1 MVLRASKCK
10 ESKEEICGIKE
21 TYWDEVR
28 EDVARL
34 NPELAKICDEI
45 SPDRKYPLLRLRY
58 PYGATIV
65 DKGVF
70 HLPYMGKLVPH
81 THIDVP
87 VHLKEQLGYSP
98 IPFSLV
104 LHNDI
109 EVFVEYGER
118 IIPVNFH
125 KSGNVFGAFE
135 SMDLLANIP
144 SNSIWSVSAGGRSV
158 FMLPRITDKIGHNR
172 LRKEFGI
179 SSGEP
184 PSDLQGHWRVFK
196 EINECFSDSKDWYN
210 EVLVFT
216 NEWFK
221 NSHDVKWLKFQ
232 LYICKL
238 CWFQSRLLRDA
249 IELRLLWSSFG
260 NEMSGRNLRPRPYL
274 VETLKQLLSIANG
287 VAVSFKPA
295 VDEMTLPVA
304 RIQDAYL
311 NCYNLKTYIP
321 TIMQPCK
328 LQADV
333 TKSYYSLALPTV
345 LESTPFVRNAPSI
358 IEDERDIK
366 RLLDTLIRTIKLDNS
381 VMNPIQHVKYD
392 FFHSDVD
399 QYGDIRSSK
408 FLAEEDEAFHGPH
421 AQSFNG
427 RTFCSTAPFFK
438 GCMRITVTSM
448 QEDPL

>member
-1 MVLRASKCK
+1 MVLRARKSK
-10 ESKEEICGIKE
+10 ENKEEIFGIKE

-45 SPDRKYPLLRLRY
+45 SPGKDCPLLRIRY

-65 DKGVF
+65 DKGTF
-70 HLPYMGKLVPH
+70 NLPHMGNLVPL
-81 THIDVP
+81 THVDIP
-87 VHLKEQLGYSP
+87 VHLKEKLGYSA

-109 EVFVEYGER
+109 EVFVESGAR
-118 IIPVNFH
+118 VIPVNFH

-135 SMDLLANIP
+135 SMDLLANIQ
-144 SNSIWSVSAGGRSV
+144 SNPIWSVSAGGRSV
-158 FMLPRITDKIGHNR
+158 FMLPRITDKVGHNR

-179 SSGEP
+179 SCDEP
-184 PSDLQGHWRVFK
+184 PPDLQGHWKVFK
-196 EINECFSDSKDWYN
+196 EIYECFSDPNEWYN

-221 NSHDVKWLKFQ
+221 NSHDAMWLKFQ
-232 LYICKL
+232 LYVCKL
-238 CWFQSRLLRDA
+238 CWFQSRLQRDA
-249 IELRLLWSSFG
+249 IEFGLLWSSFG

-274 VETLKQLLSIANG
+274 VETLKQLLSIAKG

-295 VDEMTLPVA
+295 VGETTLPVA
-304 RIQDAYL
+304 RIQEAYL

-333 TKSYYSLALPTV
+333 IKAYYSLALPTV

-366 RLLDTLIRTIKLDNS
+366 RLLDTLIRAIKLDSS

-399 QYGDIRSSK
+399 QYGDICSSK
-408 FLAEEDEAFHGPH
+408 LLVQEDEAFLGPH

-438 GCMRITVTSM
+438 GCIRITVTST
-448 QEDPL
+448 QGDIL

>member
-1 MVLRASKCK
+1 MVLRASEPKK
-10 ESKEEICGIKE
+10 NKEEVCSIKE
-21 TYWDEVR
+21 VYWDEVR
-28 EDVARL
+28 GDVTRL

-45 SPDRKYPLLRLRY
+45 SPDKKYSLLRIRY
-58 PYGATIV
+58 PYGSTIV

-70 HLPYMGKLVPH
+70 HLPYMGNLVPI
-81 THIDVP
+81 THVDIP
-87 VHLKEQLGYSP
+87 VRIKEKLSYSA

-104 LHNDI
+104 LHNNI
-109 EVFVEYGER
+109 EVFVESGER
-118 IIPVNFH
+118 IIPLNFF
-125 KSGNVFGAFE
+125 KSGDVFGVFE
-135 SMDLLANIP
+135 SMDLLANIQ
-144 SNSIWSVSAGGRSV
+144 SNPIWSVSAGGRSV
-158 FMLPRITDKIGHNR
+158 FMLPRITDKVGHNR

-179 SSGEP
+179 SCNEP
-184 PSDLQGHWRVFK
+184 PPDLQGHWKLFK
-196 EINECFSDSKDWYN
+196 EIYECFSDSKDWYN

-216 NEWFK
+216 NKWFK
-221 NSHDVKWLKFQ
+221 HSNDAKWLKFQ
-232 LYICKL
+232 LYVCKL
-238 CWFQSRLLRDA
+238 CWSQSRLSRDA
-249 IELRLLWSSFG
+249 VELGLLWSSFG

-295 VDEMTLPVA
+295 VDETTLPVA

-333 TKSYYSLALPTV
+333 TKAYYSLALPTV

-358 IEDERDIK
+358 IEDQRGIK

-381 VMNPIQHVKYD
+381 VMNPVQHVKYD

-399 QYGDIRSSK
+399 QYGDIGSSK
-408 FLAEEDEAFHGPH
+408 LLAQEDKAFLALLV
-421 AQSFNG
+421 QSFKG
-427 RTFCSTAPFFK
+427 RAFCSTAPFFK
-438 GCMRITVTSM
+438 GCIRITITST
-448 QEDPL
+448 QGEPL

>member
-1 MVLRASKCK
+1 VVHEKTIK
-10 ESKEEICGIKE
+10 KNKEEIYFIKE

-28 EDVARL
+28 SDVARF

-45 SPDRKYPLLRLRY
+45 SPGKEYPLLRVRY

-65 DKGVF
+65 DKGIF
-70 HLPYMGKLVPH
+70 HIPYKGNLVPI
-81 THIDVP
+81 THFDVP
-87 VHLKEQLGYSP
+87 MHLKEKLRYSP

-109 EVFVEYGER
+109 EVFVESGER

-135 SMDLLANIP
+135 SMDLLANIQ
-144 SNSIWSVSAGGRSV
+144 SNPIWSVSAGARSV

-179 SSGEP
+179 SCDEP
-184 PSDLQGHWRVFK
+184 PPYLQGHWKVFK
-196 EINECFSDSKDWYN
+196 EINECFSDGKDWYS

-216 NEWFK
+216 DQWFK
-221 NSHDVKWLKFQ
+221 NGNDAKWLKFQ
-232 LYICKL
+232 LYVCKL

-249 IELRLLWSSFG
+249 IEFGLLWSSFG
-260 NEMSGRNLRPRPYL
+260 NEMSGRNLKPRPYL

-287 VAVSFKPA
+287 IAVSFKPA
-295 VDEMTLPVA
+295 VNEMALPVTH
-304 RIQDAYL
+304 IQDAYL

-328 LQADV
+328 LQAEV
-333 TKSYYSLALPTV
+333 TKAYYSLALPTV

-366 RLLDTLIRTIKLDNS
+366 RLLDTLIRAIKIDSS
-381 VMNPIQHVKYD
+381 VVNPIQHVKYD

-399 QYGDIRSSK
+399 QYGDILSSK
-408 FLAEEDEAFHGPH
+408 LLAQEDEAFLDIHT
-421 AQSFNG
+421 QSFKG
-427 RTFCSTAPFFK
+427 RMFCSTAPFFK
-438 GCMRITVTSM
+438 GCIRIAVNSP
-448 QEDPL
+448 QGESP